1 MSLVNNIKRDLERPQ
16 VKLMSMPVWSAKS
29 GEPSPGW
36 VKVIGPCVP
45 VQCPTLATDLNGEDY
60 IARHAE
66 VRRIARVPEME
77 ARILADAERL
87 KAADELIEVILDL
100 QEALSEARQGQTVN
114 MGAHEISAYRALQ
127 GGDA

>member
-1 MSLVNNIKRDLERPQ
+1 MSLVDDIKRDVEAGTPGPWEISDERG
-16 VKLMSMPVWSAKS
+16 VMGSRLIYSEDKYGIGEVWDIS
-29 GEPSPGW
+29 GSSENEP
-36 VKVIGPCVP
+36 
-45 VQCPTLATDLNGEDY
+45 N
-60 IARHAE
+60 AR
-66 VRRIARVPEME
+66 RTARVPEME